1 MSTEA
6 RINYFVSL
14 YLGTAFSQ
22 FFGFEV
28 SSKQFGE
35 IGRVVNQRIDLRGVY
50 GEDLRSFGSFNGI
63 RLLITIIRWGKHV
76 AIVYN
81 LVAFISCV

>member
-1 MSTEA
+1 M
-6 RINYFVSL
+6 
-14 YLGTAFSQ
+14 
-22 FFGFEV
+22 
-28 SSKQFGE
+28 
-35 IGRVVNQRIDLRGVY
+35 VNQRIDLRGVY

>member
-35 IGRVVNQRIDLRGVY
+35 IGRVVNQRIDLRGV
-50 GEDLRSFGSFNGI
+50 EDLWSFGSFNGI